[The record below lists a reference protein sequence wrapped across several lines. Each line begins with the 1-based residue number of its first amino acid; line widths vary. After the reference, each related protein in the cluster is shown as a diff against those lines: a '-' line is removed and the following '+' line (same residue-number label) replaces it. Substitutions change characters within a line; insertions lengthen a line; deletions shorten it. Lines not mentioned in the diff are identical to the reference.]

1 VGLLRKLFVLIK
13 YLFWAGVLVSVVL
26 GTIIGVFGITA
37 RPKKSDCII
46 ILGCQ
51 VRGTT
56 LSQFLKARLD
66 KSIEI
71 YNEGLAKYIIVSGGQ
86 GPGESITEAKAME
99 IYLVSNGIDEN
110 NIIMEEKSSNT
121 MENLQYSKNIM
132 IEMKLN
138 TAIVVSNKYHLKRAS
153 VMAKRVGLNAS
164 YSGIFVSKYFFN
176 EVYGFFR
183 EIPGIIRLY
192 ILGR

>member
-1 VGLLRKLFVLIK
+1 MVMVIK
-13 YLFWAGVLVSVVL
+13 YIFIAGILICTFL
-26 GTIIGVFGITA
+26 GIIIGLFGLTA
-37 RPKKSDCII
+37 RPRKSDCII

-56 LSQFLKARLD
+56 LSQFLKKRLD
-66 KSIEI
+66 KGIEL
-71 YNEGLAKYIIVSGGQ
+71 YNGGFAEYILVSGGQ
-86 GPGESITEAKAME
+86 GPGEDITEAEAMKR
-99 IYLVSNGIDEN
+99 YLLSKGIDEN
-110 NIIMEEKSSNT
+110 RIIIEDKSRNT
-121 MENLQYSKNIM
+121 MENLRYSKEVM
-132 IEMKLN
+132 SKKQLE

-153 VMAKRVGLNAS
+153 VMARKVGLKAS
-164 YSGIFVSKYFFN
+164 YSGVFLSRYILD

>member
-1 VGLLRKLFVLIK
+1 MRKIFNIIKLLFLV
-13 YLFWAGVLVSVVL
+13 GVLVSVVL
-26 GTIIGVFGITA
+26 GVIIGAFGITA

-51 VRGTT
+51 VRDTT

-66 KSIEI
+66 KGIEL
-71 YNEGLAKYIIVSGGQ
+71 YNVGFAKYIIVSGGQ
-86 GPGESITEAKAME
+86 GPGENISEAEAMKT
-99 IYLVSNGIDEN
+99 YLLSNGINEKD
-110 NIIMEEKSSNT
+110 ILMEEKSSNT

-132 IEMKLN
+132 IEMKLD

-153 VMAKRVGLNAS
+153 IMAKRVGLNAS
-164 YSGIFVSKYFFN
+164 YSGVFVSKYFFN

>member
-1 VGLLRKLFVLIK
+1 MRRIFTIFKFIFL
-13 YLFWAGVLVSVVL
+13 AGVLVCAVL
-26 GTIIGVFGITA
+26 GVIIGLFGIA
-37 RPKKSDCII
+37 AKPKKSDCII

-56 LSQFLKARLD
+56 LSQFLRERLD
-66 KSIEI
+66 KGIEL
-71 YNEGLAKYIIVSGGQ
+71 YNEGFAEYIIVSGGQ
-86 GPGESITEAKAME
+86 GPGEDITEAEAMKR
-99 IYLVSNGIDEN
+99 YLLSKGVDESK
-110 NIIMEEKSSNT
+110 IIIEDRSSNT
-121 MENLQYSKNIM
+121 MENLRNSKSIM
-132 IEMKLN
+132 NERSFS

-153 VMAKRVGLNAS
+153 VMAKKVGLNAS
-164 YSGIFVSKYFFN
+164 YAGIFVSRYIWD